1 MGKTITAANI
11 KKYRKKLDS
20 SNEAKISMNAAT
32 RTDVR
37 RLAMNWDAYRQIDHT
52 FSHKVSGE
60 MKATSQNRSGRCW
73 GFAGLNLLRIYL
85 GRKYKLKNF
94 EFSQNYFMF
103 FDKLETV
110 SYTHLTLPTKRI
122 V

>member
-52 FSHKVSGE
+52 FSHKVSG
-60 MKATSQNRSGRCW
+60 A
-73 GFAGLNLLRIYL
+73 
-85 GRKYKLKNF
+85 
-94 EFSQNYFMF
+94 
-103 FDKLETV
+103 V
-110 SYTHLTLPTKRI
+110 SYTHLTLPTKA
-122 V
+122 